1 MKLLF
6 SPLSILACLKDKRY
20 KLKATCGSTILGLV
34 AIESYIFILAFSNL
48 GYRLSGL
55 ILS

>member
-6 SPLSILACLKDKRY
+6 FPLSILACLEDRRY
-20 KLKATCGSTILGLV
+20 KLKATYSNTILGLI

-48 GYRLSGL
+48 SYRLNSL
-55 ILS
+55 ILN